1 MQQHGWIPDTRCQV
15 KGARCKG
22 LHSTRFHVHCFCG
35 RQSLGT
41 EEQVNSGSQKS
52 RGELIT
58 GKYRGFGGGDTVFK
72 CAVGYVTIYVCQNL
86 QWSERCSVMSDSLW
100 PHGLYSPWN
109 SPGQNTA
116 VSSHS
121 LLQGIFP
128 TQGLNPS
135 LLHCRRILYQL
146 SHQGNPKTC
155 RAIPFKKWI
164 LLYVRFVIQKF
175 LRTQ

>member
-1 MQQHGWIPDTRCQV
+1 MDESQIHGAKWREQDAKDCIPHDSTYTASAEGKV
-15 KGARCKG
+15 LG
-22 LHSTRFHVHCFCG
+22 LKNRSIVAHRKAGESWLQGSTG
-35 RQSLGT
+35 
-41 EEQVNSGSQKS
+41 
-52 RGELIT
+52 
-58 GKYRGFGGGDTVFK
+58 GFGGGDTVFK

-135 LLHCRRILYQL
+135 FLHCRRILYQL
-146 SHQGNPKTC
+146 SHQGNPKT
-155 RAIPFKKWI
+155 AE
-164 LLYVRFVIQKF
+164 LYPLKSEFYSM
-175 LRTQ
+175 